1 MELKTTT
8 FSKLPCTNLRR
19 AATISALQ
27 KRRLF
32 CYYQSANS
40 DGGTTRGYRDQ
51 AQCACGMRCFCLCQR
66 DPTGGLLSFES
77 AIRKKG
83 TRGLPKKVELG
94 TVGALCWIGCAPSPI
109 SETDQ
114 DRKAVSK
121 KEQTN
126 TGAIVAPVFFICQPA
141 FAGLIVPIERP
152 ITRLRCAQP
161 PADRS

>member
-1 MELKTTT
+1 MELKTAT

-19 AATISALQ
+19 AATIPALQ

-32 CYYQSANS
+32 CYYRWANS

-83 TRGLPKKVELG
+83 MRGLPKKVELG
-94 TVGALCWIGCAPSPI
+94 TVGALLFGLSVRQIRS
-109 SETDQ
+109 
-114 DRKAVSK
+114 RKRS
-121 KEQTN
+121 N
-126 TGAIVAPVFFICQPA
+126 
-141 FAGLIVPIERP
+141 IEKQFRRTP
-152 ITRLRCAQP
+152 ERLSLRCFLFVASVLGLDCP
-161 PADRS
+161 DRTSDYSAALRTAASGS

>member
-1 MELKTTT
+1 MELKTAT

-19 AATISALQ
+19 AATIPALQ

-32 CYYQSANS
+32 CYYRWANS

-83 TRGLPKKVELG
+83 MRGLPSVVEL
-94 TVGALCWIGCAPSPI
+94 TVPSSSGDKRIRRTGQAFRSGVFLCGGLTLRVTGYSAALR
-109 SETDQ
+109 T
-114 DRKAVSK
+114 
-121 KEQTN
+121 
-126 TGAIVAPVFFICQPA
+126 VAS
-141 FAGLIVPIERP
+141 G
-152 ITRLRCAQP
+152 
-161 PADRS
+161 S